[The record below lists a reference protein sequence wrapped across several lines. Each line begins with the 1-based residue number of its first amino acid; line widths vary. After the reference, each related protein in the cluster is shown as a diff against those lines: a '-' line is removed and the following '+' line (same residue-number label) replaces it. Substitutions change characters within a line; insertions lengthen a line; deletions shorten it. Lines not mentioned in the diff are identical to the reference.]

1 MNPRE
6 LLSRTESPNPPI
18 LLNVLPPEV
27 FQEKRIPGSVNACVY
42 EMTFLE
48 NVTRLI
54 PSKDQPIIVHGAG
67 PDSLEGAVAAEK
79 LKRAGYSSVE
89 HFDAG
94 LDGWVTAGFP
104 TVGTPRPV
112 EEPKSSETFHV
123 DPESSIIRWTGRN
136 LFNHHSGTLR
146 LSGGE
151 ITTSGGNLAAATFTI
166 DMCSIACED
175 IPDPRLNAM
184 LVAHLKSDDF
194 FDVENHPAAFCSL
207 ERAQRLTPAID
218 GRPNVAL
225 SGSLT
230 LRGVTRQV
238 SFPAVVA
245 VSEDG
250 NLTGQAFTEID
261 RTEFQILYGSGKFFS
276 HLGKHLVNDHIQL
289 HLKINARP

>member
-6 LLSRTESPNPPI
+6 LLSRAESPNPPI

-42 EMTFLE
+42 EMSFLD
-48 NVTRLI
+48 NVARLL
-54 PSKDQPIIVHGAG
+54 PSKNQPIIVYGAS
-67 PDSLEGAVAAEK
+67 PDSLEGSVAAEK
-79 LKRAGYSSVE
+79 LKRAGYLAVE

-94 LDGWVTAGFP
+94 LEGWITAGFP
-104 TVGTPRPV
+104 TAGTPRSV
-112 EEPKSSETFHV
+112 ETAKSSGTFRV
-123 DPESSIIRWTGRN
+123 DPESSVIRWMGRN

-146 LSGGE
+146 LSEGD
-151 ITTSGGNLAAATFTI
+151 ISTSGGDLTAATFTI
-166 DMCSIACED
+166 NMHSISCED
-175 IPDPRLNAM
+175 ISDPGLNAM

-207 ERAQRLTPAID
+207 ERAERLTPAID

-230 LRGVTRQV
+230 LRGVTRPV

-245 VSEDG
+245 INEDG
-250 NLTGQAFTEID
+250 SLTGQAFTEID
-261 RTEFQILYGSGKFFS
+261 RTEFQILYGSGKFFR